1 MQIEE
6 IMAKNHKF
14 AIAQIN
20 TKSGDIEFNAK
31 KIIEKIKEVQE
42 NNIEVV
48 VFPELALVGVGLDDA
63 VKRFPII
70 VEQNLIWLKEIAK
83 MTTNTTAI
91 IGFYDKDCQNSVA
104 IISCGEIKQI
114 INKSKPQIV
123 EILGLNFYIT
133 IGEVFAN
140 NIDDEF
146 DAIINVCAK
155 HTSINKESLLNN
167 NLSNIAKTFTK
178 PVIYVDLVGAT
189 DSFVYDG
196 LSRVFNKNGDLIDC
210 AKFFEEDFVIF
221 DPFKSAKSVINKPS
235 AQIQKG
241 FSLDYGADL
250 ERTYKT
256 LVLGIKDYFAKTGFK
271 RAVLGLSGGLDS
283 TVCAVILADALGPEN
298 VYGISMP
305 SKLTSQES
313 KSDAEE
319 LAQNLKINFFFQNF
333 SF

>member
-140 NIDDEF
+140 NIGLYIYGDNSSGKTHLTACMCNELVWKGYRCVYTNF
-146 DAIINVCAK
+146 ATILN
-155 HTSINKESLLNN
+155 ELLGKN
-167 NLSNIAKTFTK
+167 
-178 PVIYVDLVGAT
+178 PG
-189 DSFVYDG
+189 DSVL
-196 LSRVFNKNGDLIDC
+196 LSRLQYF
-210 AKFFEEDFVIF
+210 DFVFIDDLGKEFIGREYNPSSVKWAEGKLFEILNDLMRVGLRCFGKFLCAQHMLTVLFRIKSIKIRYCLTLTMNVERYNINIIF
-221 DPFKSAKSVINKPS
+221 
-235 AQIQKG
+235 
-241 FSLDYGADL
+241 L
-250 ERTYKT
+250 
-256 LVLGIKDYFAKTGFK
+256 
-271 RAVLGLSGGLDS
+271 AVLLRSIR
-283 TVCAVILADALGPEN
+283 T
-298 VYGISMP
+298 GI
-305 SKLTSQES
+305 
-313 KSDAEE
+313 
-319 LAQNLKINFFFQNF
+319 
-333 SF
+333 